1 MTGASTRVWLLLG
14 IVSFG
19 DFVWCASLGMGLSH
33 WWPLALLAVALM
45 TLTLACRL
53 TRIGPRLG
61 ATAEWILLWLIFS
74 VAGAVLTY
82 LAAAQDG
89 AIYDA
94 RLALAD
100 AQLGFRWSGWLAYV
114 ESHPLLKS
122 VFAVAYG
129 SLLPQVLFSV
139 FWFAFRRSDY
149 RNAELLTNATLALL
163 MTTAVF
169 FLFPA
174 LGPCVG
180 VPACHDAYIEDLVGL
195 RHGNLP
201 SLDMML
207 LKGVIAFPSFHAALA
222 MLFTYAHRRSPSFLP
237 MAVFNAL
244 MLLAIPSEGGHY
256 LVDIIGG
263 VAVGG
268 VAILATSVL
277 PPRVPALA
285 PATTA

>member
-1 MTGASTRVWLLLG
+1 MTGASIRVWLLLA
-14 IVSFG
+14 IVSFA

-33 WWPLALLAVALM
+33 WWPMALLALALGG
-45 TLTLACRL
+45 LTLACRL
-53 TRIGPRLG
+53 TGIAPRLG
-61 ATAEWILLWLIFS
+61 ATAEWVLLWQVFS

-89 AIYDA
+89 AVFDA
-94 RLALAD
+94 RLALLD
-100 AQLGFRWSGWLAYV
+100 AQLGFRWSAWLASV
-114 ESHPLLKS
+114 DSHPFLK
-122 VFAVAYG
+122 FALTVAYG
-129 SLLPQVLFSV
+129 SLLAQVLFSV
-139 FWFAFRRSDY
+139 FWFAFRRWDH

-163 MTTAVF
+163 LTTAVF

-180 VPACHDAYIEDLVGL
+180 VPACHDAYLEDLVGL

-207 LKGVIAFPSFHAALA
+207 LKGVIAFPSFHAVLA
-222 MLFTYAHRRSPSFLP
+222 TLFTYAHRRSPTFLP
-237 MAVFNAL
+237 IAAFNAL

-263 VAVGG
+263 VVVGG

-277 PPRVPALA
+277 PPRIPALA